1 MLRTL
6 AVILLLPGC
15 ARLAVSLNRAEE
27 KGSKTALA
35 RAQAQLIRRVLRGE
49 THYDVLDLPANATI
63 EEIKAA
69 RDDLARSIHPD
80 KLEGSPQGADAA
92 TTKLNLAYETLSDA
106 SARETYDALL
116 SEPFARDE
124 AMMTELE
131 NLKREKRALQM
142 SEYTLRRKLERA
154 EADGLRCLYGKDRK
168 PDSHEKCE
176 FWASAGECKKNAAY
190 MLKYCANAC
199 DKIEYVPRG
208 LWIPLWALFVSNAAL
223 AFSDWIIRRGRQK
236 KMNSFWGFVMMLAV
250 FEVLFRMVTDPT
262 LSRKNHD
269 WWNTQ
274 VTEFLVCSCGFAVI
288 AELLEYVEHRKRASQ
303 DGSDGKFGDAL
314 ADALA
319 FAEDDE
325 QAEGLSRVLEDC
337 IGE

>member
-49 THYDVLDLPANATI
+49 THYDVLDLPANSTTD
-63 EEIKAA
+63 EIKAA

-92 TTKLNLAYETLSDA
+92 TTKVNLAYETLSDA
-106 SARETYDALL
+106 SARGTYDALL

-124 AMMTELE
+124 ATMIEL
-131 NLKREKRALQM
+131 
-142 SEYTLRRKLERA
+142 
-154 EADGLRCLYGKDRK
+154 G
-168 PDSHEKCE
+168 
-176 FWASAGECKKNAAY
+176 
-190 MLKYCANAC
+190 
-199 DKIEYVPRG
+199 
-208 LWIPLWALFVSNAAL
+208 
-223 AFSDWIIRRGRQK
+223 
-236 KMNSFWGFVMMLAV
+236 
-250 FEVLFRMVTDPT
+250 
-262 LSRKNHD
+262 
-269 WWNTQ
+269 
-274 VTEFLVCSCGFAVI
+274 
-288 AELLEYVEHRKRASQ
+288 
-303 DGSDGKFGDAL
+303 GKFGDAL

-325 QAEGLSRVLEDC
+325 QAEGLARVLEDC
-337 IGE
+337 IDGESEDVTIS